1 MQLTEYRSWTAA
13 LLASLE
19 RDPRVLGLVALGSMA
34 ECDRRPDEFSDH
46 DFFVITRSGE
56 QPWFRSSSSWLP
68 EPESIVFFFAE
79 TPHGC
84 KAVYASGHLAEFAVF
99 DPDEIAVARVNDYR
113 VLFDRERIS
122 ERMGAVAKTTADE
135 RRPDEQWLSGQFL
148 TNVLVAV
155 LRARRGET
163 TSSRWMLASAVR
175 HLAQLVA
182 MKLLPQRGAILD
194 RLDPLRRFESAYPA
208 IAAEIEA
215 AARCGIIEGAARLV
229 SVFDTNCATAGDRA
243 ATAALRRLLT
253 TS

>member
-1 MQLTEYRSWTAA
+1 MELTEYRNWTAA

-19 RDPRVLGLVALGSMA
+19 RESRVLGLVALGSMA
-34 ECDRRPDEFSDH
+34 ECGRRPDRFSDH
-46 DFFVITRSGE
+46 DFFVITKPGE
-56 QPWFRSSSSWLP
+56 QSWFRSASSWLP
-68 EPESIVFFFAE
+68 DPESIVLHFPE

-84 KAVYASGHLAEFAVF
+84 KAVYASGHLVEFAVF
-99 DPDEIAVARVNDYR
+99 DPEEIAVARVNDFR
-113 VLFDRERIS
+113 VLLDRERIA
-122 ERMGAVAKTTADE
+122 ERLAAVAKTTVDE
-135 RRPDEQWLSGQFL
+135 RRPDERWLSGQFL

-182 MKLLPQRGAILD
+182 MKLLPQRGATLD
-194 RLDPLRRFESAYPA
+194 TLDPLRRFESAYPS

-229 SVFDTNCATAGDRA
+229 SVFDSNCASAEDRA
-243 ATAALRRLLT
+243 ATAAVRRLLT